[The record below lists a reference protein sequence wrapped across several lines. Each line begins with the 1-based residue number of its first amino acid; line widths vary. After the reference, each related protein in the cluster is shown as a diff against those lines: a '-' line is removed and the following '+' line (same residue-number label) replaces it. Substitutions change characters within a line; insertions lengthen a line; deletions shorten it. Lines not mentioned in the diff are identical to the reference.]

1 MEKVVSDKDLKNLR
15 ASGLITNEETAY
27 IVGDQIVAENLLN
40 RERRILQAAG
50 LILESSKGLLKG

>member
-27 IVGDQIVAENLLN
+27 IIGDQIVAENLLN
-40 RERRILQAAG
+40 KERRILQAAG

>member
-1 MEKVVSDKDLKNLR
+1 MEKVVPDKDLKRLR
-15 ASGLITNEETAY
+15 ASGLITDEEIAY

-40 RERRILQAAG
+40 RERRILQAAS